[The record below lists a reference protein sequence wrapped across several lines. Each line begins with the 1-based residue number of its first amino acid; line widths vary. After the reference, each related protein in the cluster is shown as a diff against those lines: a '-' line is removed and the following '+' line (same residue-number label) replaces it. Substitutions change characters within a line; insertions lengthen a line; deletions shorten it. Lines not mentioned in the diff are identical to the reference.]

1 MRIGIFTDT
10 YYPQVNGVVTSILML
25 EKELRNLGHEVYIF
39 TTSNPKARDLSK
51 NIFRLPS
58 MPFVFLPTYRIAFFC
73 SPKMLYKI
81 KNFNLDIIHTQTE
94 FSVGLFGKMVSKFL
108 KIPMVHTYH
117 TMYEDYVH
125 YVAKGYFFKPKAAQK
140 FSKIFCNMAKTVIVP
155 TQKTKDYLIAYGVKK
170 PIKIIPTGIE
180 LEKFMDYVVP
190 EKIMNLKKNLGLKT
204 DDFVILFLG
213 RVAKEKSIDVL
224 ISQMPNIMKKI
235 KNAKLLIVG
244 GGPYLEKLKSLSCN
258 LYMDENIFFTG
269 EIPWQQI
276 NLYYKLADVFV
287 TASTSETQGL
297 TCIEAMASKIP
308 VICKN
313 DPSVQNL
320 IENGENGFMFDNPED
335 LTNIIYDLKQN
346 LQLRTKVIDN
356 AITTVDNLSCNSFA
370 KSVQDIYYQVIQNEY
385 ENKMA
390 KAGS

>member
-25 EKELRNLGHEVYIF
+25 EKELKNLGHDVYIF
-39 TTSNPKARDLSK
+39 TTSNPKAKDLSQ

-73 SPKMLYKI
+73 SPKMLRKI

-94 FSVGLFGKMVSKFL
+94 FSIGLFGKMVSKFL

-125 YVAKGYFFKPKAAQK
+125 YIANGYFFKPKAAQK

-155 TQKTKDYLIAYGVKK
+155 TQKTKDCLIDYGVKK

-180 LEKFMDYVVP
+180 LEKFRARITP
-190 EKIMNLKKNLGLKT
+190 EKIINLKKNLGLKA

-224 ISQMPNIMKKI
+224 ISQMPNIIKKVE
-235 KNAKLLIVG
+235 NAKLLIVG
-244 GGPYLEKLKSLSCN
+244 GGPYLEKLKSMSHDLFI
-258 LYMDENIFFTG
+258 DRNIFFTG

-276 NLYYKLADVFV
+276 NIYYRLADVFV

-297 TCIEAMASKIP
+297 TCIEAMASEIP
-308 VICKN
+308 VVCKN

-320 IENGENGFMFDNPED
+320 IENGKNGFLFDDGKE
-335 LTNIIYDLKQN
+335 LTSIIYDLKQN
-346 LQLRTKVIDN
+346 QQLRENIIGHAKI
-356 AITTVDNLSCNSFA
+356 TVDNLSCNSFA
-370 KSVQDIYYQVIQNEY
+370 KSIQNIYYQVIQNKY
-385 ENKMA
+385 ENKMT
-390 KAGS
+390 KV

>member
-39 TTSNPKARDLSK
+39 TTSNPKDRDLAK

-58 MPFVFLPTYRIAFFC
+58 MPFVFLLTYRIAFFC

>member
-25 EKELRNLGHEVYIF
+25 EKELKNLGHDVYIF
-39 TTSNPKARDLSK
+39 TTSNPKAKDLSQ

-73 SPKMLYKI
+73 SPKMLRKI

-94 FSVGLFGKMVSKFL
+94 FSIGLFGKMVSKFL

-125 YVAKGYFFKPKAAQK
+125 YIANGYFFKPKAAQK

-155 TQKTKDYLIAYGVKK
+155 TQKTKDCLVDYGVKK

-180 LEKFMDYVVP
+180 LEKFRARITP
-190 EKIMNLKKNLGLKT
+190 EKIINLKKNLGLKA

-224 ISQMPNIMKKI
+224 ISQMPNIIKKVE
-235 KNAKLLIVG
+235 NAKLLIVG
-244 GGPYLEKLKSLSCN
+244 GGPYLEKLKSMSHDLF
-258 LYMDENIFFTG
+258 MDRNIFFTG

-276 NLYYKLADVFV
+276 NIYYRLADVFV

-297 TCIEAMASKIP
+297 TCIEAMASEIP
-308 VICKN
+308 VVCKN

-320 IENGENGFMFDNPED
+320 IENGKNGFLFDDGKE
-335 LTNIIYDLKQN
+335 LTSIIYDLKQN
-346 LQLRTKVIDN
+346 QQLRENIIGHAKI
-356 AITTVDNLSCNSFA
+356 TVDNLSCNSFA
-370 KSVQDIYYQVIQNEY
+370 KSIQNIYYQVIQNKY
-385 ENKMA
+385 ENKMT
-390 KAGS
+390 KV

>member
-25 EKELRNLGHEVYIF
+25 EKELKNLGHDVYIF
-39 TTSNPKARDLSK
+39 TTSNPKAKDLSQ

-73 SPKMLYKI
+73 SPKMLRKI

-94 FSVGLFGKMVSKFL
+94 FSIGLFGKMVSKFL

-125 YVAKGYFFKPKAAQK
+125 YIANGYFFKPKAAQK

-155 TQKTKDYLIAYGVKK
+155 TQKTKDCLIDYGVKK

-180 LEKFMDYVVP
+180 LEKFRARITP
-190 EKIMNLKKNLGLKT
+190 EKIINLKKNLGLKA

-224 ISQMPNIMKKI
+224 ISQMPNIIKKVE
-235 KNAKLLIVG
+235 NAKLLIVG
-244 GGPYLEKLKSLSCN
+244 GGPYLEKLKSMSHDLF
-258 LYMDENIFFTG
+258 MDRNIFFTG

-276 NLYYKLADVFV
+276 NIYYRLADVFV

-297 TCIEAMASKIP
+297 TCIEAMASEIP
-308 VICKN
+308 VVCKN

-320 IENGENGFMFDNPED
+320 IENGKNGFLFDDGKE
-335 LTNIIYDLKQN
+335 LTSIIYDLKQN
-346 LQLRTKVIDN
+346 QQLRENIIGHAKI
-356 AITTVDNLSCNSFA
+356 TVDNLSCNSFA
-370 KSVQDIYYQVIQNEY
+370 KSIQNIYYQVIQNKY
-385 ENKMA
+385 ENKMT
-390 KAGS
+390 KV

>member
-25 EKELRNLGHEVYIF
+25 EKELRNLGHDVYIF
-39 TTSNPKARDLSK
+39 TTSNPKAKDLSE

-58 MPFVFLPTYRIAFFC
+58 MPFIFLPTYRIAFFC
-73 SPKMLYKI
+73 SPKMLRKI

-94 FSVGLFGKMVSKFL
+94 FSIGLFGKMVSKFL

-125 YVAKGYFFKPKAAQK
+125 YIANGYFFKPKAAQK
-140 FSKIFCNMAKTVIVP
+140 LSKIFCNMAKNVIVP
-155 TQKTKDYLIAYGVKK
+155 TQKTKDCLIAYGVKK
-170 PIKIIPTGIE
+170 PIEIIPTGIE
-180 LEKFMDYVVP
+180 LEKFEDCVSP
-190 EKIMNLKKNLGLKT
+190 EKIINLKKDLGLKT
-204 DDFVILFLG
+204 SDFVILFLG

-224 ISQMPNIMKKI
+224 ISQMPNIIKKVES
-235 KNAKLLIVG
+235 AKLLIVG
-244 GGPYLEKLKSLSCN
+244 GGPYLEKLKDLSCD
-258 LYMDENIFFTG
+258 LCMSENIFFTG
-269 EIPWQQI
+269 EISWQQI

-297 TCIEAMASKIP
+297 TCIEAMASEVP

-320 IENGENGFMFDNPED
+320 IEDKKNGFLFDDAKE
-335 LTNIIYDLKQN
+335 LSGIIYDLKQN
-346 LQLRTKVIDN
+346 RQLKEKITSN
-356 AITTVDNLSCNSFA
+356 AKITVEGLSCNSFA
-370 KSVQDIYYQVIQNEY
+370 KSVQDIYYQVIKNEY
-385 ENKMA
+385 KKRMTNV
-390 KAGS
+390 

>member
-39 TTSNPKARDLSK
+39 TTSNPKSK
-51 NIFRLPS
+51 KILPNIFRLPS
-58 MPFVFLPTYRIAFFC
+58 MPFIFLPTYRIAFFC
-73 SPKMLYKI
+73 SPKMLRKI

-94 FSVGLFGKMVSKFL
+94 FSIGLFGKMVSKFL

-125 YVAKGYFFKPKAAQK
+125 YIANGYFFKPKAAQK
-140 FSKIFCNMAKTVIVP
+140 FSKIFCNMAQTVIVP
-155 TQKTKDYLIAYGVKK
+155 TQKTKNYLIDYGVNK
-170 PIKIIPTGIE
+170 PIKIIPTGIK
-180 LEKFMDYVVP
+180 LEKFMNHVAP
-190 EKIMNLKKNLGLKT
+190 EKITDLKKNLGLKT
-204 DDFVILFLG
+204 SDFVILFLG

-224 ISQMPNIMKKI
+224 ISQMPNIIKKV
-235 KNAKLLIVG
+235 KSAKLLIVG
-244 GGPYLEKLKSLSCN
+244 GGPYLEKLKSLSYDLCVH
-258 LYMDENIFFTG
+258 ENIFFTG

-276 NLYYKLADVFV
+276 NSYYKLADVFV

-313 DPSVQNL
+313 DASIQNL
-320 IENGENGFMFDNPED
+320 IENGKNGFVFNNPED
-335 LTNIIYDLKQN
+335 LANIIYGVKQN
-346 LQLRTKVIDN
+346 PQLRKKVMYN
-356 AITTVDNLSCNSFA
+356 AIATVSGLSCNSFA
-370 KSVQDIYYQVIQNEY
+370 KSVQDIYYQAIQNEY
-385 ENKMA
+385 ENRMA
-390 KAGS
+390 KV

>member
-25 EKELRNLGHEVYIF
+25 EKELKNLGHDVYIF
-39 TTSNPKARDLSK
+39 TTSNPKAKDLSQ

-73 SPKMLYKI
+73 SPKMLRKI

-94 FSVGLFGKMVSKFL
+94 FSIGLFGKMVSKFL

-125 YVAKGYFFKPKAAQK
+125 YIANGYFFKPKAAQK

-155 TQKTKDYLIAYGVKK
+155 TQKTKDCLIDYGVKK

-180 LEKFMDYVVP
+180 LEKFRARITP
-190 EKIMNLKKNLGLKT
+190 EKIINLKKNLGLKA

-224 ISQMPNIMKKI
+224 ISQMPNIIKKVE
-235 KNAKLLIVG
+235 NAKLLIVG
-244 GGPYLEKLKSLSCN
+244 GGPYLEKLKSMSHDLF
-258 LYMDENIFFTG
+258 MDRNIFFTG

-276 NLYYKLADVFV
+276 NIYYRLADVFV

-297 TCIEAMASKIP
+297 TCIEAMASEIP
-308 VICKN
+308 VVCKN

-320 IENGENGFMFDNPED
+320 IENGKNGFLFDDGKE
-335 LTNIIYDLKQN
+335 LTSIIYDLKQN
-346 LQLRTKVIDN
+346 QQLRENIIGHAKI
-356 AITTVDNLSCNSFA
+356 TVDNLSCNSFA
-370 KSVQDIYYQVIQNEY
+370 KSIQNIYYQVIQN
-385 ENKMA
+385 K
-390 KAGS
+390 SVFISF

>member
-1 MRIGIFTDT
+1 MRVGIFTDT
-10 YYPQVNGVVTSILML
+10 YYPQVNGVVTSILIL

-39 TTSNPKARDLSK
+39 TTSNPKAKDFSQ

-58 MPFVFLPTYRIAFFC
+58 MPFIFLPTYRIAFFC

-94 FSVGLFGKMVSKFL
+94 FSIGLFGKMVSKFL

-125 YVAKGYFFKPKAAQK
+125 YIANGYFFKPKAAQK

-155 TQKTKDYLIAYGVKK
+155 TQKTKDYLIDYGVKK

-180 LEKFMDYVVP
+180 LEKFMDHVAMD
-190 EKIMNLKKNLGLKT
+190 KIIDLKKNLGLKT

-224 ISQMPNIMKKI
+224 ISQMPNVIKKI
-235 KNAKLLIVG
+235 GNAKLLIVG
-244 GGPYLEKLKSLSCN
+244 SGPYLEKLKSLSCN
-258 LYMDENIFFTG
+258 LCIDKNIFFTG

-308 VICKN
+308 AICKN
-313 DPSVQNL
+313 DASVQNL
-320 IENGENGFMFDNPED
+320 IENSKNGFVFDNPED
-335 LTNIIYDLKQN
+335 LANIIYDLKQN
-346 LQLRTKVIDN
+346 PKLRKKVIDN
-356 AITTVDNLSCNSFA
+356 AIATVNNLSCNSFA